1 MGEPL
6 VSGVI
11 SSCRYL
17 TIKETISLRQL
28 SRYFAEVV
36 WLAPNLKSLDFYYY
50 RKGLNESVLSFLFT
64 RIPVVNWIDFS
75 GVKNLTPGV
84 LNLIG
89 LRYGTSFRGIS
100 FFQSKQEFP
109 LEVWSDFFQLCPNL
123 EVLMM
128 ERNRSVCEELLE
140 LASLHLPRLRV
151 VNFSNCLLGTGRGL
165 QALFTR
171 CHSVR
176 SVSLASTNLTEAA
189 LLPLTRLPLKRLALG
204 FTPLRSA
211 EVLAQLISIPTLR
224 ILDLSAIAGSCLPPR
239 NLELLAQLKV
249 LKILDLT
256 AAPFLNSALLLDILH
271 NNPGLEILN
280 VSQCRRLTDAAF
292 PPGLVHICA
301 GLRKLVLSGCHR
313 LSDSTLAS
321 VCALP
326 DLRDL
331 KLSGLRQLTA
341 AGIGSLAFGAC
352 RSLARLDLSKILLD
366 EEALVLL
373 ANELRH
379 LETVNVRQSGMRL
392 AFLDELRRS
401 FPSMVVLI

>member
-1 MGEPL
+1 M
-6 VSGVI
+6 SGII

-17 TIKETISLRQL
+17 TIKETISLRHL

-50 RKGLNESVLSFLFT
+50 RKGLNEAVLSFLFT

-89 LRYGTSFRGIS
+89 LQYGSSFRGIS

-109 LEVWSDFFQLCPNL
+109 LEVWSTFFHLCPNI

-140 LASLHLPRLRV
+140 LASIHLPRLRV
-151 VNFSNCLLGTGRGL
+151 VNFSNCMLGTGRGL
-165 QALFTR
+165 QALFDR
-171 CHSVR
+171 CHALR
-176 SVSLASTNLTEAA
+176 SVSLASTNVTEAA

-204 FTPLRSA
+204 FTPLRSP

-239 NLELLAQLKV
+239 NLELLAQLNI

-256 AAPFLNSALLLDILH
+256 AAPFLNSALLLDILLH
-271 NNPGLEILN
+271 NPGLEILN

-292 PPGLVHICA
+292 PHYLAHVCA

-313 LSDSTLAS
+313 LSDQTLAS
-321 VCALP
+321 ACALP
-326 DLRDL
+326 DLHDL
-331 KLSGLRQLTA
+331 KLSGLRQLTT
-341 AGIGSLAFGAC
+341 AGISSLAFGAC
-352 RSLARLDLSKILLD
+352 RRLARLDLSKILL
-366 EEALVLL
+366 EEQALLLL
-373 ANELRH
+373 ANELRQ
-379 LETVNVRQSGMRL
+379 LEAVNVRQSGMRID
-392 AFLDELRRS
+392 FLEELRRK
-401 FPSMVVLI
+401 FPHIVVLI